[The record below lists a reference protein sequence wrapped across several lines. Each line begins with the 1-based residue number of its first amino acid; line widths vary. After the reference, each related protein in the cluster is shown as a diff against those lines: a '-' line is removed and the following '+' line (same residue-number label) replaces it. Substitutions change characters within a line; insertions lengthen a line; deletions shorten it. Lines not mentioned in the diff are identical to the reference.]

1 MSENMGAGHTDRALS
16 RRWLLK
22 AGGLAAAATAV
33 GTGTAAAQPS
43 SKPTQYDAIVVG
55 AGFAGAV
62 AARQLRAAGL
72 STLVLEARNRI
83 GGRTWTDTFA
93 GQRIELGGQYVSS
106 AQQLVTAEL
115 QRYRIATSTGLA
127 ATQAIMP
134 APGGFSTFTIEE
146 MATRQGALLER
157 MFAGTRDYFP
167 APHDPMLRRSMV
179 AQIDGYSLKDR
190 LDQLGFTPEE
200 RSWLSGTT
208 AGQSGG
214 SSSYGGMT
222 SLMQWWALA
231 GYSAAS
237 WYQAQGAMVST
248 GMSSLVGAILNEAN
262 AEVRLNTPVAAISES
277 GGQVTVTTRA
287 GTRITAKT
295 VVVAV
300 PVNLWSTISF
310 SPGLPSVQSVAAGQG
325 VGVRNCRKL
334 WLHVRG
340 LSEPVLVNGA
350 EGDTFMAVVSHS
362 TAADGGQLMFAINN
376 LPALDVTSHSAVNAA
391 LQRVLP
397 GTTLVGFR
405 AQDWGADTYS
415 RGGWA
420 LRKPGQMT
428 AQLYSIQQPHG
439 RLAFA
444 TSDIASGWAGF
455 VEGALE
461 SGFRAA
467 TQAIALA
474 R

>member
-1 MSENMGAGHTDRALS
+1 M
-16 RRWLLK
+16 LK
-22 AGGLAAAATAV
+22 AGGLAVAGAATGA
-33 GTGTAAAQPS
+33 GTAAAQPS
-43 SKPTQYDAIVVG
+43 SKPAQYDAVVVG
-55 AGFAGAV
+55 AGFAGAI

-83 GGRTWTDTFA
+83 GGRTWSDTFA
-93 GQRIELGGQYVSS
+93 GQRIELGGQYVSPQ
-106 AQQLVTAEL
+106 QQLVMAEL
-115 QRYRIATSTGLA
+115 QRYNIATSTGMA

-134 APGGFSTFTIEE
+134 AAGGFSTFTIEE

-157 MFAGTRDYFP
+157 FFAGTRDYFP

-179 AQIDGYSLKDR
+179 EQIDGFTLKDR

-214 SSSYGGMT
+214 SSSYGAMT

-231 GYSAAS
+231 GYNASS
-237 WYQAQGAMVST
+237 WYEAQSQQVST
-248 GMSSLVGAILNEAN
+248 GMSSLVRAILTEAG
-262 AEVRLNTPVAAISES
+262 ADVRLGTPVTAISEGS
-277 GGQVTVTTRA
+277 GQVTVTTRS
-287 GTRITAKT
+287 GTRVIAKT

-310 SPGLPSVQSVAAGQG
+310 SPGLPAVQATAAAQG

-340 LSEPVLVNGA
+340 LSQPVIANGA
-350 EGDTFMAVVSHS
+350 EGDTFMAVVSNS
-362 TAADGGQLMFAINN
+362 QTADGGQLMFAINN
-376 LPALDVTSHSAVNAA
+376 LPALDVTSYSAVNAA
-391 LQRVLP
+391 VQQVLP
-397 GTTLVGFR
+397 GTTLVGYR
-405 AQDWGADTYS
+405 AQDWGADAYS

-420 LRKPGQMT
+420 LRRPGQLT
-428 AQLYSIQQPHG
+428 AQLYSVQQPHG

-467 TQAIALA
+467 TQAIAIA
-474 R
+474 H